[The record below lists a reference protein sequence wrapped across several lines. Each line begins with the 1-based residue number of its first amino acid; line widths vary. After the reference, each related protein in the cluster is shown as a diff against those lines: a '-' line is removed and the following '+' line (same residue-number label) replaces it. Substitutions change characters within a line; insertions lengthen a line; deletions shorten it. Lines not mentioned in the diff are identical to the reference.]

1 MSGTKLQTSETVLQ
15 ELILYWPGYTIVG
28 SKPYNKGAKIY
39 KTYSIP
45 TTVKYG
51 SKLVQTFSSNEV
63 AFLIMSEAI
72 AKGTG
77 WYPGVDVES
86 PLFGSVKISEATENL
101 MVSEARRVFYNDA
114 RKAKDIREKADLL
127 FSYIGIDPLDT
138 QWKSKI
144 NKILKIRRND
154 TRRVKSNA

>member
-1 MSGTKLQTSETVLQ
+1 
-15 ELILYWPGYTIVG
+15 
-28 SKPYNKGAKIY
+28 
-39 KTYSIP
+39 
-45 TTVKYG
+45 
-51 SKLVQTFSSNEV
+51 
-63 AFLIMSEAI
+63 MSEAI